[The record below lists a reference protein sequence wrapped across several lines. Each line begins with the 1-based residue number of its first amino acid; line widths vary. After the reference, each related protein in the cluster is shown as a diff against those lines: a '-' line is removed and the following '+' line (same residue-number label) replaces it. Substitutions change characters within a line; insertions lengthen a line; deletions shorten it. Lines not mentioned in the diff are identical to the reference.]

1 MAKTKDKQG
10 RLRKRRIL
18 KPNVI
23 TSQFNDAIEEF
34 NNDSNEVPMS
44 ESMVIEPDLA
54 QGNLLRGIE
63 KSSGPLEGPLEGQLD
78 AIIFFFFISTRKH
91 KRGP

>member
-44 ESMVIEPDLA
+44 ESMVIEPPDLA

-63 KSSGPLEGPLEGQLD
+63 KSSG
-78 AIIFFFFISTRKH
+78 AA
-91 KRGP
+91 

>member
-23 TSQFNDAIEEF
+23 TSQFNDEIEEF
-34 NNDSNEVPMS
+34 NNDSNEVPTS

-54 QGNLLRGIE
+54 QGDLLRGIE
-63 KSSGPLEGPLEGQLD
+63 KNSGAARSVIQV
-78 AIIFFFFISTRKH
+78 R
-91 KRGP
+91 

>member
-44 ESMVIEPDLA
+44 ESMVIEPDLD
-54 QGNLLRGIE
+54 QGSLLRGIE
-63 KSSGPLEGPLEGQLD
+63 KSSDRSVVQV
-78 AIIFFFFISTRKH
+78 R
-91 KRGP
+91 

>member
-23 TSQFNDAIEEF
+23 PSQFNDAIEEF

-63 KSSGPLEGPLEGQLD
+63 ESPLKGPLG
-78 AIIFFFFISTRKH
+78 AVH
-91 KRGP
+91 KLCCLKIDNF